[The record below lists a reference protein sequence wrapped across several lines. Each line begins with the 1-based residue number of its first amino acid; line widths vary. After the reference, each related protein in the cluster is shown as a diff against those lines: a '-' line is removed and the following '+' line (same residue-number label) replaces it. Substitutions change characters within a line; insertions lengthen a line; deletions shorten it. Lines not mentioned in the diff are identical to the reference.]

1 MKVKFAALAARLKAR
16 GLREA
21 FGALEPMTKADL
33 SYGFDNLVAPASGPA
48 MIAYDEADPDMLTML
63 IVGND
68 ASADVSDEPLRV
80 AVENP
85 MMGSAHERYFPDTPE
100 GYQQAMTYAKQL
112 QRTKFKTEAAGDFD
126 DQWVQDRMGMSAEEV
141 AAEFGV
147 DLNAVKAAADKVTA
161 GSYLYGGSPTAYFA
175 KNGFV
180 FDGQFEALSS
190 PAQLASAILVA
201 AAESGLASF
210 KDAASK
216 ADFSNVDD
224 WDKDPVAQLESKTT
238 QGTSTMKKRKIT
250 RAEAFGLLRNL
261 KEANKGKKLARFV
274 KREDAGESEV
284 FIVVSGPEGD
294 QPEIK
299 FVDGNLLVGPFA
311 SEEEAQE
318 AGGEDVLTVTGAEVN
333 CHSDGGASAPVPEA
347 ELEERRLMSN
357 FLRTRPRVAESLR
370 ARIRARIRKESEEL
384 ASNDSD
390 VKKGDSATEGGAGTT
405 DFDTL
410 ASFVNPPEASGQKLD
425 TPTDSD
431 ATANHIDKNV
441 LESVNQ
447 IAVGRLVNII
457 DRKTGL
463 KIDNGVVE
471 SYAKGELVLEGGE
484 KHNLQAVRVES
495 VC

>member
-1 MKVKFAALAARLKAR
+1 MKVKSAAIAARLKAR
-16 GLREA
+16 GLREDA
-21 FGALEPMTKADL
+21 GENEYHDYASWLAAAKAAHP
-33 SYGFDNLVAPASGPA
+33 SARHNKPGTPGWVQGYGQPE
-48 MIAYDEADPDMLTML
+48 DEEFVTGPDMQ
-63 IVGND
+63 
-68 ASADVSDEPLRV
+68 ADVV
-80 AVENP
+80 AVWMPADN
-85 MMGSAHERYFPDTPE
+85 F
-100 GYQQAMTYAKQL
+100 GYVNAAATN
-112 QRTKFKTEAAGDFD
+112 EAVSGFD
-126 DQWVQDRMGMSAEEV
+126 DQWVQDRMSMSAEEV
-141 AAEFGV
+141 AAEFDV
-147 DLNAVKAAADKVTA
+147 DLGAVKTAADKVAA
-161 GSYLYGGSPTAYFA
+161 GGYLYGGSPVAYFA

-180 FDGQFEALSS
+180 FDGQFEPLSS
-190 PAQLASAILVA
+190 SAQLASAILVA

-238 QGTSTMKKRKIT
+238 QGTSVMKKRKIT
-250 RAEAFGLLRNL
+250 RAEAFGLVRNL
-261 KEANKGKKLARFV
+261 KESAKGKKAVRFV
-274 KREDAGESEV
+274 KREDASESEV
-284 FIVVSGPEGD
+284 FIVVSGPEGS

-318 AGGEDVLTVTGAEVN
+318 AGGEDVLTVTGAEVTSN
-333 CHSDGGASAPVPEA
+333 SGGDDGVPVPEA

-357 FLRTRPRVAESLR
+357 FLRTRPRVAESIR
-370 ARIRARIRKESEEL
+370 ARVRARIRKESEEL

-390 VKKGDSATEGGAGTT
+390 VKKGDAATDAGAGVT

-410 ASFVNPPEASGQKLD
+410 ASFVNPPNDSGQKLD

-484 KHNLQAVRVES
+484 KHLLNAVRVES

>member
-1 MKVKFAALAARLKAR
+1 MKSNHFRIVRR
-16 GLREA
+16 PR
-21 FGALEPMTKADL
+21 TKT
-33 SYGFDNLVAPASGPA
+33 
-48 MIAYDEADPDMLTML
+48 E
-63 IVGND
+63 
-68 ASADVSDEPLRV
+68 SAD
-80 AVENP
+80 N
-85 MMGSAHERYFPDTPE
+85 
-100 GYQQAMTYAKQL
+100 
-112 QRTKFKTEAAGDFD
+112 FD
-126 DQWVQDRMGMSAEEV
+126 DQWVQDRMSMSAEEV

-147 DLNAVKAAADKVTA
+147 DLDAVKAAADKVAA
-161 GSYLYGGSPTAYFA
+161 GGYLYGGSPAAYFA

-201 AAESGLASF
+201 AAESGLSSF
-210 KDAASK
+210 KAVAAK
-216 ADFSNVDD
+216 TDFGDVAD
-224 WDKDPVAQLESKTT
+224 WDKDSVAQLESKTT
-238 QGTSTMKKRKIT
+238 QGTAMKKRKIT
-250 RAEAFGLLRNL
+250 RAEAFSLLRNL

-318 AGGEDVLTVTGAEVN
+318 AGGEDVLTVTGAEVTSN
-333 CHSDGGASAPVPEA
+333 SGGDDGAPVPEA

-390 VKKGDSATEGGAGTT
+390 VKKGDGATEGDAGTI

-484 KHNLQAVRVES
+484 KHDLQAVRVES

>member
-1 MKVKFAALAARLKAR
+1 MKKHNFKALTARLRK
-16 GLREA
+16 LNEA
-21 FGALEPMTKADL
+21 
-33 SYGFDNLVAPASGPA
+33 LVPTPAPALSSAEDVATLPWAGNHASDSLLFRACNALIHKLADAGDTAGAIRALHLMGLHGMGIDDPTTEEDLEMYLSETSKPKTPA
-48 MIAYDEADPDMLTML
+48 KE
-63 IVGND
+63 
-68 ASADVSDEPLRV
+68 S
-80 AVENP
+80 
-85 MMGSAHERYFPDTPE
+85 
-100 GYQQAMTYAKQL
+100 
-112 QRTKFKTEAAGDFD
+112 AGDFD
-126 DQWVQDRMGMSAEEV
+126 DQWVQDRMSMSAEEV

-147 DLNAVKAAADKVTA
+147 DLDAVKAAADKVAA
-161 GSYLYGGSPTAYFA
+161 GGYLYGGSPTAYFA

-210 KDAASK
+210 KAVGAK
-216 ADFSNVDD
+216 TDFSDVAD
-224 WDKDPVAQLESKTT
+224 WDKDPVAQLESQTT
-238 QGTSTMKKRKIT
+238 QGTTMKKRKIT
-250 RAEAFGLLRNL
+250 RAEAFSLLRNL

-274 KREDAGESEV
+274 KREDAGEGEV

-318 AGGEDVLTVTGAEVN
+318 AGGEDVLTVTGAEVTSN
-333 CHSDGGASAPVPEA
+333 SGGGDGDAGVAPEA
-347 ELEERRLMSN
+347 ELEERRLVSN
-357 FLRTRPRVAESLR
+357 FLRTRPRVAEGIR
-370 ARIRARIRKESEEL
+370 ARIRARIQKESEEL

-390 VKKGDSATEGGAGTT
+390 VKKGDGATEGGAGTT

-410 ASFVNPPEASGQKLD
+410 ASFVNPPEASGQKLS

-447 IAVGRLVNII
+447 LSVGRLVNVI

-471 SYAKGELVLEGGE
+471 SCTKGELVLEGGE
-484 KHNLQAVRVES
+484 KHDLSAVRVES

>member
-1 MKVKFAALAARLKAR
+1 MKILRSTHTKNARAR
-16 GLREA
+16 FKNEA
-21 FGALEPMTKADL
+21 TDG
-33 SYGFDNLVAPASGPA
+33 
-48 MIAYDEADPDMLTML
+48 
-63 IVGND
+63 
-68 ASADVSDEPLRV
+68 
-80 AVENP
+80 
-85 MMGSAHERYFPDTPE
+85 
-100 GYQQAMTYAKQL
+100 
-112 QRTKFKTEAAGDFD
+112 FD

-147 DLNAVKAAADKVTA
+147 DLDAVKAAADKVAA
-161 GSYLYGGSPTAYFA
+161 GGYLYGGSPVAYFA

-180 FDGQFEALSS
+180 FDGQFEPLSS

-216 ADFSNVDD
+216 ADFSNVED
-224 WDKDPVAQLESKTT
+224 WDKDPVAQLESKTIR
-238 QGTSTMKKRKIT
+238 GAALKKHKIT
-250 RAEAFGLLRNL
+250 RAEAFGLIRNL
-261 KEANKGKKLARFV
+261 KESTKGKKAVRFI
-274 KREDAGESEV
+274 KREDVGEGEV
-284 FIVVSGPEGD
+284 FVVVSGPKGD

-333 CHSDGGASAPVPEA
+333 SNSGGAGATVPEA

-357 FLRTRPRVAESLR
+357 FLRTRPRVAESIR
-370 ARIRARIRKESEEL
+370 ARVRARIRKESEEL

-390 VKKGDSATEGGAGTT
+390 VKKGDGATEGGAGTT

-457 DRKTGL
+457 DRKTGQ

-471 SYAKGELVLEGGE
+471 AYAKGELTLEGGE
-484 KHNLQAVRVES
+484 KHLLNAVRVES

>member
-1 MKVKFAALAARLKAR
+1 MKVKSAAIAARLKAR
-16 GLREA
+16 GLRE
-21 FGALEPMTKADL
+21 D
-33 SYGFDNLVAPASGPA
+33 
-48 MIAYDEADPDMLTML
+48 
-63 IVGND
+63 
-68 ASADVSDEPLRV
+68 
-80 AVENP
+80 
-85 MMGSAHERYFPDTPE
+85 
-100 GYQQAMTYAKQL
+100 
-112 QRTKFKTEAAGDFD
+112 AGDFD
-126 DQWVQDRMGMSAEEV
+126 DQWTQDHMGMSPEEA
-141 AAEFGV
+141 AAEYDV
-147 DLNAVKAAADKVTA
+147 DLDAVKAAADKVAA
-161 GSYLYGGSPTAYFA
+161 GGYLYGGGPTVYFA

-180 FDGQFEALSS
+180 FDSQFEELSS

-201 AAESGLASF
+201 AAEFGLSSLKAV
-210 KDAASK
+210 AAK
-216 ADFSNVDD
+216 TDFRNVED

-238 QGTSTMKKRKIT
+238 QGTAMKKRKIT
-250 RAEAFGLLRNL
+250 RAEAFSLLRNL
-261 KEANKGKKLARFV
+261 KEARKGKKLARFV
-274 KREDAGESEV
+274 KREDAGENEV

-318 AGGEDVLTVTGAEVN
+318 AGGEDVLTVTGAEVTSN
-333 CHSDGGASAPVPEA
+333 SGGDDDGAPAPEA

-390 VKKGDSATEGGAGTT
+390 VKKGDGATEGDAGTI

-484 KHNLQAVRVES
+484 KHLLNAVRVES